1 MHDCTCRLFRM
12 PLNNSPNVGRL
23 ASGHLPSRIPHD
35 LEGDNSVLTESTTEK
50 YQQILQ
56 SARQLFESEPDW
68 VTFFREILGVD
79 GVVRRQF
86 TRLEDLTAFE
96 KSTEFDQIQ
105 KWLVK
110 LREQKNST
118 DTESE
123 PTRVITVR
131 LPKSMHEYLR
141 TEAHDL
147 RTSMNKLCISKLL
160 QVIEQDLIPTERTSG
175 GPSRINKPA
184 PQPTTAG
191 IGTGIGTS
199 HGTSHIGHTS
209 HASHTTHVGHS
220 GHSNN
225 PISSTQPT
233 FRSASGF

>member
-1 MHDCTCRLFRM
+1 M
-12 PLNNSPNVGRL
+12 PLNSEAESWATSP
-23 ASGHLPSRIPHD
+23 STRIRTTWK
-35 LEGDNSVLTESTTEK
+35 ETIAVLTQTTEK
-50 YQQILQ
+50 YQPILQ
-56 SARQLFESEPDW
+56 TARQLYESEPDW

-79 GVVRRQF
+79 GIVRRQF

-96 KSTEFDQIQ
+96 KSPEFEQIQ

-110 LREQKNST
+110 LREQKNAT

-160 QVIEQDLIPTERTSG
+160 QVIEQDLIPTERSCWHARAGTEADA
-175 GPSRINKPA
+175 PSSRRPA
-184 PQPTTAG
+184 TPSCQRRQPL
-191 IGTGIGTS
+191 S
-199 HGTSHIGHTS
+199 RSQ
-209 HASHTTHVGHS
+209 
-220 GHSNN
+220 
-225 PISSTQPT
+225 PI

>member
-1 MHDCTCRLFRM
+1 MV
-12 PLNNSPNVGRL
+12 P
-23 ASGHLPSRIPHD
+23 RIRTTWK
-35 LEGDNSVLTESTTEK
+35 ETIAVLTQTTEQ
-50 YQQILQ
+50 YQPILQ
-56 SARQLFESEPDW
+56 TARQLYESEPDW

-79 GVVRRQF
+79 GIVRRQF

-96 KSTEFDQIQ
+96 KSQEFDQIQ

-110 LREQKNST
+110 LREQKNAT

-160 QVIEQDLIPTERTSG
+160 QVIDEEMIPNERTGVTPTSSSTSSASG
-175 GPSRINKPA
+175 LPSTSPSSLQPRLH
-184 PQPTTAG
+184 QPTT
-191 IGTGIGTS
+191 
-199 HGTSHIGHTS
+199 
-209 HASHTTHVGHS
+209 
-220 GHSNN
+220 
-225 PISSTQPT
+225 
-233 FRSASGF
+233 SASPTGSSFGNHQQVPPFKPAQPRF

>member
-1 MHDCTCRLFRM
+1 M
-12 PLNNSPNVGRL
+12 PLNNDPETWATWPHGV
-23 ASGHLPSRIPHD
+23 PHD
-35 LEGDNSVLTESTTEK
+35 LEGDNPVLTQSTEK
-50 YQQILQ
+50 YQPILQ

-96 KSTEFDQIQ
+96 KSPEFEQIQ

-110 LREQKNST
+110 LREQKNAT

-160 QVIEQDLIPTERTSG
+160 QVIEQDLIPTERSSG
-175 GPSRINKPA
+175 GPSRLNKPA
-184 PQPTTAG
+184 HATDDAASSCQHRRQQQFG
-191 IGTGIGTS
+191 
-199 HGTSHIGHTS
+199 GHTS
-209 HASHTTHVGHS
+209 HTTHPQHS
-220 GHSNN
+220 
-225 PISSTQPT
+225 PISSSQPV

>member
-1 MHDCTCRLFRM
+1 M
-12 PLNNSPNVGRL
+12 
-23 ASGHLPSRIPHD
+23 
-35 LEGDNSVLTESTTEK
+35 LTETTEK

-56 SARQLFESEPDW
+56 TASQLFNSEPDW

-79 GVVRRQF
+79 GIVRRHF

-96 KSTEFDQIQ
+96 KSTEFEQIQ

-110 LREQKNST
+110 LREQKNAT

-160 QVIEQDLIPTERTSG
+160 QVIEQDRIPTERTSSP
-175 GPSRINKPA
+175 PSRITKPLQ
-184 PQPTTAG
+184 QPVA
-191 IGTGIGTS
+191 
-199 HGTSHIGHTS
+199 
-209 HASHTTHVGHS
+209 ASVGS
-220 GHSNN
+220 
-225 PISSTQPT
+225 SSTTFGSSQPMY
-233 FRSASGF
+233 RPAAGF

>member
-1 MHDCTCRLFRM
+1 M
-12 PLNNSPNVGRL
+12 
-23 ASGHLPSRIPHD
+23 
-35 LEGDNSVLTESTTEK
+35 LTQSTEK
-50 YQQILQ
+50 YQPILQ

-79 GVVRRQF
+79 GIVRRQF

-96 KSTEFDQIQ
+96 KSPEFEQIQ

-160 QVIEQDLIPTERTSG
+160 QVIEQDLIPTERSSG
-175 GPSRINKPA
+175 GPSRLNKPA
-184 PQPTTAG
+184 TQPMTQPATAS
-191 IGTGIGTS
+191 IGGSTMGGNM
-199 HGTSHIGHTS
+199 GGHTS
-209 HASHTTHVGHS
+209 HTMHPQQS
-220 GHSNN
+220 
-225 PISSTQPT
+225 PISSSQPV

>member
-1 MHDCTCRLFRM
+1 
-12 PLNNSPNVGRL
+12 VGQV
-23 ASGHLPSRIPHD
+23 ASRIRTTWK
-35 LEGDNSVLTESTTEK
+35 ETIAVLTQTTEQ
-50 YQQILQ
+50 YQPILQ
-56 SARQLFESEPDW
+56 TARQLYESEPDW

-79 GVVRRQF
+79 GIVRRQF

-96 KSTEFDQIQ
+96 KSQEFDQIQ

-160 QVIEQDLIPTERTSG
+160 QVIEQDLIPTERATSS
-175 GPSRINKPA
+175 PPRSKPA
-184 PQPTTAG
+184 PQPIASSSPSM
-191 IGTGIGTS
+191 IGGSLGGSSHSSPLSSHNSHVTS
-199 HGTSHIGHTS
+199 
-209 HASHTTHVGHS
+209 S
-220 GHSNN
+220 GQ
-225 PISSTQPT
+225 PI